1 MNYGTAIAFGAA
13 IMLTAS
19 LTADAKPARAKPAA
33 QNCPHIGLLADAAKL
48 TDFEGATSAQF
59 QASLGGEALQCV
71 IKDGVVHM
79 RVKFKVAGTL
89 QAKASTDTRK
99 VPYFIAVMQ
108 GSRVLAKQVYSV
120 EIPFTGGA
128 RTVSVEER
136 INRVDIP
143 IEKGW
148 ASDDYEVMLGF
159 QLTREQVAYNR
170 QSQSGH

>member
-1 MNYGTAIAFGAA
+1 MTYGKTVALGMALLAAGA
-13 IMLTAS
+13 LTA
-19 LTADAKPARAKPAA
+19 AAKPAPAA
-33 QNCPHIGLLADAAKL
+33 QGCPHVGLLADASKL
-48 TDFEGATSAQF
+48 TDFEGATKAQF
-59 QASLGGEALQCV
+59 QADIGGEALQCV
-71 IKDGVVHM
+71 INGGVVHL
-79 RVKFKVAGTL
+79 RVKFKVIGSL
-89 QAKASTDTRK
+89 QAADAKTDTRRL
-99 VPYFIAVMQ
+99 PYFVAVMQ

-148 ASDDYEVMLGF
+148 TADDYEVMLGF

-170 QSQSGH
+170 QASAQ